1 LNDNWF
7 DNEKEKYLQV
17 CVGYFSEQRLPSV
30 WRARETTSFLG
41 ALQHDSD
48 CFHNFIFALSCVQAR
63 CISWTV

>member
-30 WRARETTSFLG
+30 WRATVATSFFFE
-41 ALQHDSD
+41 STKR
-48 CFHNFIFALSCVQAR
+48 IRESKYRLSSVDPKVEMVT
-63 CISWTV
+63 ILL